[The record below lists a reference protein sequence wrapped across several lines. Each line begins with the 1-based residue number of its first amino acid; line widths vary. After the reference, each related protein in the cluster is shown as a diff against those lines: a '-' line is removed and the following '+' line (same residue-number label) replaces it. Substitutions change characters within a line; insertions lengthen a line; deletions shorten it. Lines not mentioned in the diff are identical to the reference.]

1 VVTPTSS
8 TGAAAT
14 RVTHLPQ
21 RARSAPK
28 TDLAKNLTGLLNS
41 GQGIAMAVILQEI
54 LGPPKSRGARG

>member
-21 RARSAPK
+21 RARAAPK

-54 LGPPKSRGARG
+54 LGPPKSKPRG